1 MTFDTAETKPLL
13 SVAEILKIMKVFKIT
28 IENYFY
34 AIYAENTEDAL
45 TFLSEEIGV
54 FNDYKIEE
62 IPESEWD
69 KKTINIWEDNN
80 FSKKYYKTSIRETIC
95 GKETQLVYTND
106 FSTFN

>member
-1 MTFDTAETKPLL
+1 
-13 SVAEILKIMKVFKIT
+13 MKVFKIT

-34 AIYAENTEDAL
+34 AIYAENIEDAI

-54 FNDYKIEE
+54 FNDYRFEE

-69 KKTINIWEDNN
+69 KKYIKIYEDNDTSTEP
-80 FSKKYYKTSIRETIC
+80 FYVSIREEIC
-95 GKETQLVYTND
+95 GKEAQLVYTND

>member
-1 MTFDTAETKPLL
+1 
-13 SVAEILKIMKVFKIT
+13 MKVFKIT

-34 AIYAENTEDAL
+34 AIYAENIEDAI

-69 KKTINIWEDNN
+69 KKDIKIYEDNDTSTEP
-80 FSKKYYKTSIRETIC
+80 FYVSIREEII
-95 GKETQLVYTND
+95 GNETQLVYTND

>member
-1 MTFDTAETKPLL
+1 
-13 SVAEILKIMKVFKIT
+13 MKVFKIT

-69 KKTINIWEDNN
+69 KKDIKIYEDNDTSTES
-80 FSKKYYKTSIRETIC
+80 FYVSIREEIC

>member
-1 MTFDTAETKPLL
+1 
-13 SVAEILKIMKVFKIT
+13 MKVFKIT

-34 AIYAENTEDAL
+34 AIYAENIEDAI

-54 FNDYKIEE
+54 FNDYRIEE

-69 KKTINIWEDNN
+69 KKDIKIYEDNDTSTEP
-80 FSKKYYKTSIRETIC
+80 FYVSIREEII
-95 GKETQLVYTND
+95 GNETQLVYTND

>member
-1 MTFDTAETKPLL
+1 
-13 SVAEILKIMKVFKIT
+13 MKVFKIT

-34 AIYAENTEDAL
+34 ATYAENIKDAIA
-45 TFLSEEIGV
+45 FLSEEIGV

-69 KKTINIWEDNN
+69 KKDIKIYEDNDTSTEP
-80 FSKKYYKTSIRETIC
+80 FYVSIREEIC
-95 GKETQLVYTND
+95 GKEAQLVYTND

>member
-1 MTFDTAETKPLL
+1 
-13 SVAEILKIMKVFKIT
+13 MKVFKIT

-34 AIYAENTEDAL
+34 AIYAENIEDAI

-69 KKTINIWEDNN
+69 KKDIKIYEDNDTSTEP
-80 FSKKYYKTSIRETIC
+80 FYVSIREEIC
-95 GKETQLVYTND
+95 GKEDQLLFTND